1 MFAFVACGN
10 NTSTPKCGDKD
21 VQEKLAEILTSH
33 MEDTPLSR
41 DIGLEKIVKGTKFQ
55 NFITDEVNDTRKKV
69 TCKAHVKFDINVAK
83 EFMYLISRGELK
95 DTLEF
100 KSGEKLTEKNIEEI
114 FIRTAEKN
122 KISDNMSKAQK
133 EKIINEAKKK
143 AKEFKEEM
151 SRGAEEI
158 MAAEEKEIKY
168 TAQRTDDGNLIVK
181 EIEDYYE

>member
-1 MFAFVACGN
+1 M
-10 NTSTPKCGDKD
+10 
-21 VQEKLAEILTSH
+21 
-33 MEDTPLSR
+33 
-41 DIGLEKIVKGTKFQ
+41 
-55 NFITDEVNDTRKKV
+55 NDTRKKV
-69 TCKAHVKFDINVAK
+69 TCKAHVKIDVNAAK
-83 EFMYLISRGELK
+83 DLMYLIGRVELK

-100 KSGEKLTEKNIEEI
+100 KSDEELTEKNIEEI

-151 SRGAEEI
+151 SRGAEE
-158 MAAEEKEIKY
+158 MAVEEKEIKY

>member
-1 MFAFVACGN
+1 M
-10 NTSTPKCGDKD
+10 
-21 VQEKLAEILTSH
+21 
-33 MEDTPLSR
+33 
-41 DIGLEKIVKGTKFQ
+41 
-55 NFITDEVNDTRKKV
+55 NDTRKKV
-69 TCKAHVKFDINVAK
+69 TCKAHVKIDVNAAK
-83 EFMYLISRGELK
+83 DLMYLIGRVELK

-100 KSGEKLTEKNIEEI
+100 KSDEELTEKNIEEI
-114 FIRTAEKN
+114 FVRTAEKN

-151 SRGAEEI
+151 SRGAEE
-158 MAAEEKEIKY
+158 MAVEEKEIKY